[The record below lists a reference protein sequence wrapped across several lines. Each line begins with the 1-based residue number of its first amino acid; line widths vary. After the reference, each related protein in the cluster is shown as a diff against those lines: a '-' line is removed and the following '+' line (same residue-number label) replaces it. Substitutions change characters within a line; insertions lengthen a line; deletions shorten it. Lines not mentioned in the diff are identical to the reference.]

1 MLYKLQVKYLTLFPK
16 NWEFLVLLT
25 EMELYYF
32 IYLEAEEVFLCV
44 YCVKTVEKK
53 LCSFCLLD
61 TAVCTLCF

>member
-1 MLYKLQVKYLTLFPK
+1 MLYKLQVKYLTLFPQ

-44 YCVKTVEKK
+44 YCVKTVKK
-53 LCSFCLLD
+53 LSSFCLLD
-61 TAVCTLCF
+61 TAVCYSLCF